1 MAKSNKGKIY
11 NVAGRAG
18 RSATLTMLER
28 YERYL
33 EQFHK
38 RQSSLAR
45 RGFISPVEKAGI
57 EHPELTYEE
66 FELAYE
72 ENKRSGV
79 SATNIVR
86 EIVSSQLYFHTR
98 SQAQAL
104 QEELKMAGITKE
116 DGTEYT
122 QTELRTYIGRE
133 KLSELNADLKRRG
146 MSRGK
151 ERQEYISYYIFD
163 SK

>member
-1 MAKSNKGKIY
+1 MAKSNKGMRY
-11 NVAGRAG
+11 NITGRTG
-18 RSATLTMLER
+18 RGATLTTLER

-38 RQSSLAR
+38 RQASLTR
-45 RGFISPVEKAGI
+45 RGLVSPVAKAGI

-66 FELAYE
+66 FELAYQE
-72 ENKRSGV
+72 SKRSGV
-79 SATNIVR
+79 SATNVVR
-86 EIVSSQLYFHTR
+86 EIVSQQLYFQTKT
-98 SQAQAL
+98 QAQAL
-104 QEELKMAGITKE
+104 QEELRQAGIKKE

-146 MSRGK
+146 MTSGK
-151 ERQEYISYYIFD
+151 ERQQYISYYIFD